1 MTGLDRKIIEAIA
14 KRGLTPRP
22 YAYFLARNSIFWT
35 LAIVS
40 VLLGA
45 IAVAVIIF
53 AGADFVATGGR
64 GFDALPLDDILAY
77 VPFVWIATLAL
88 FMLSALYSVRQ
99 TRRGYRFRTLHVVSA
114 AILASVVIG
123 GLLHLLD
130 VGSQTHQFLQHRLA
144 LYDRLTLSREDRLN
158 DPDGGFLAG
167 RLLAVE
173 VGKELT
179 LEDFQGHVWTIDIA
193 GATLR
198 NDVLAVDEDL
208 AIDGT
213 RTGPATFKASA
224 VRDWD

>member
-1 MTGLDRKIIEAIA
+1 MTGLDRKIIEAIG

-35 LAIVS
+35 LAVIS

-45 IAVAVIIF
+45 IAVAVIIY
-53 AGADFVATGGR
+53 AMSDFVATGGR

-77 VPFVWIATLAL
+77 VPYVWIATLAL
-88 FMLSALYSVRQ
+88 FMLSALYTVRQ

-130 VGSQTHQFLQHRLA
+130 VGSLTHRFLQHRIA
-144 LYDRLTLSREDRLN
+144 LYDRLSLSREGRLN

-167 RLLAVE
+167 RLLTVE

-179 LEDFQGHVWTIDIA
+179 LQDFHGRVWTVDIIGAKLEADVIAA
-193 GATLR
+193 GE
-198 NDVLAVDEDL
+198 DV

-213 RTGPATFKASA
+213 RTGLDAFEASS